1 MKRLLLFV
9 LVLSIL
15 LLLLFI
21 NTVRQPSL
29 QPAPKKTT
37 QVVIKM
43 EEAAQRLSSLL
54 QFPSISTQMDDTAFS
69 AQTHSA
75 PDFTVYDGSR
85 ERWLLPALL
94 LCGNDIKVGQQQKG
108 FQRGIC
114 AFPGQQLAVLVKCL

>member
-69 AQTHSA
+69 AQTQHMQQHW
-75 PDFTVYDGSR
+75 PTVYDT
-85 ERWLLPALL
+85 ALL
-94 LCGNDIKVGQQQKG
+94 QTFNQHS
-108 FQRGIC
+108 
-114 AFPGQQLAVLVKCL
+114 QLLTWEGTDVSLEPLLREG